1 MYLTIWRHGEAG
13 SAVTDRKRELTNQ
26 GTDDIGFGC
35 HQFHNLCE
43 QRGLPHPD
51 LILYSEWVRTVQTA
65 DILASAFSHAALERS
80 NALIPGRRP
89 GDVDAELELR
99 QAQDTPQH
107 IVLVSHQPL
116 VSALID
122 YYLADAG
129 KVPSLVPG
137 GLTTLELEVIG
148 AGCATLVFCAQPPE
162 YEAWV

>member
-51 LILYSEWVRTVQTA
+51 LILYSEWIRAAQSA
-65 DILASAFSHAALERS
+65 DILASAFSHAALEQCD
-80 NALIPGRRP
+80 ALIPGRRP
-89 GDVDAELELR
+89 ADVDTALELR
-99 QAQDTPQH
+99 LAQKAPDH
-107 IVLVSHQPL
+107 MVLVSHQPL
-116 VSALID
+116 VSVLVD
-122 YYLADAG
+122 HYLADAG
-129 KVPSLVPG
+129 KVPPLVPG
-137 GLTTLELEVIG
+137 GLATLELEMIG

-162 YEAWV
+162 FEAWV